1 MRRIDSIITTPPRVR
16 EAARL
21 QRQQGFTLVE
31 VLIAVVVL
39 SLGMLG
45 LVGLQMTA
53 TRSNQSAYHRTQAA
67 LLAQD
72 ALERIRIN
80 ADEAKIAGY
89 DIAFADA
96 PPAAP
101 NCIDDSQDCNPTAL
115 RNFDLAEWLGR
126 LSAELPSG
134 DGQIA
139 VTEDTSVSPTA
150 YSATVSVRWFE
161 PMENTTLQY
170 DLDSRL

>member
-1 MRRIDSIITTPPRVR
+1 MLGVTSKDSNINVPRRER
-16 EAARL
+16 
-21 QRQQGFTLVE
+21 GFTLVE

-53 TRSNQSAYHRTQAA
+53 TRSNQSAYHRSQAA

-72 ALERIRIN
+72 VLERIRIN
-80 ADEAKIAGY
+80 ADEAKAGGY
-89 DIAFADA
+89 DIAFADG

-101 NCIDDSQDCNPTAL
+101 NCIGAAQNCDPTEL

-126 LSAELPSG
+126 LATELPDG

-139 VTEDTSVSPTA
+139 ISVNTSVSPPA
-150 YSATVSVRWFE
+150 YSAAIGVSWFE
-161 PMENTTLQY
+161 PMDNATVQY
-170 DLDSRL
+170 DLVSRL